1 MGVCASQQDRV
12 SKTRS
17 HVIDWQLKE
26 DSKRCQRDCKVLVL
40 GSAESGKSTI
50 MRQMRIISHGGFS
63 KDELLAFR
71 PTIHKNAVDSA
82 QAVVGALREFGLEEV
97 LVDEHRHLPEV
108 IDSARALTGETAD
121 AIEMLWQDPVVSRL
135 LDEHGSEFHLMD
147 SAPYFITHI
156 QRLAKPGYSPTV
168 EDVLR
173 ARTQST
179 SMTEMRFNAGNLSIH
194 IFDVGGHRTAPRKWL
209 HCFESVASI
218 IFCAALSDYDQVLP
232 GTDADG
238 EETTTQNRLRE
249 SLVLFENI
257 INSRWFI
264 RTSIILF
271 LNKVDVFQ
279 KKLTKIPLERHFPEF
294 VPGGLGNAAAAKYI
308 LWCLIRQN
316 CVRQS
321 VYPYLTQATDTDNIR
336 TVFGQVRETILPG
349 ALRNSNIL

>member
-12 SKTRS
+12 SKARS
-17 HVIDWQLKE
+17 NVIDWQLKE
-26 DSKRCQRDCKVLVL
+26 DLNRYRRECKVLVL

-82 QAVVGALREFGLEEV
+82 QAVVGALREFGMEDV
-97 LVDEHRHLPEV
+97 LAEEHRHLPEV
-108 IDSARALTGETAD
+108 INSAQALTGETAD

-194 IFDVGGHRTAPRKWL
+194 IFDVGGDRTAPRKWL
-209 HCFESVASI
+209 HCFESVPSI
-218 IFCAALSDYDQVLP
+218 IFCAALSDYDQVLLE
-232 GTDADG
+232 TDADG
-238 EETTTQNRLRE
+238 EETTQNRLRE
-249 SLVLFENI
+249 SLVLFENV

-279 KKLTKIPLERHFPEF
+279 KKLTKIPFERYFPEF
-294 VPGGLGNAAAAKYI
+294 VGGNANAAAVKYV
-308 LWCLIRQN
+308 LWCLMRQN
-316 CVRQS
+316 ICVRQS
-321 VYPYLTQATDTDNIR
+321 VYPYLTQATDTENIR
-336 TVFGQVRETILPG
+336 MVFGQVRETILPG
-349 ALRNSNIL
+349 AFRNVQML

>member
-12 SKTRS
+12 SKARS
-17 HVIDWQLKE
+17 NVIDWQLKE
-26 DSKRCQRDCKVLVL
+26 DSQRYRRHYQVLVL

-50 MRQMRIISHGGFS
+50 MRQMKIIYQAGFS
-63 KDELLAFR
+63 RDELLAFR
-71 PTIHKNAVDSA
+71 LTIHKNAVDSA
-82 QAVVGALREFGLEEV
+82 QAVVGALRELGLEDLLAE
-97 LVDEHRHLPEV
+97 EHRRLPEV
-108 IDSARALTGETAD
+108 INSAQALTGETAD
-121 AIEMLWQDPVVSRL
+121 AIEGLWQDPVVSRL
-135 LDEHGSEFHLMD
+135 LDEHGSEFYLMD

-179 SMTEMRFNAGNLSIH
+179 SMTEMRFNAGNISIH
-194 IFDVGGHRTAPRKWL
+194 MFDVGGDRTAPRKWL
-209 HCFESVASI
+209 HCFESVPII

-238 EETTTQNRLRE
+238 EEMTQNRLRE
-249 SLVLFENI
+249 SIVLFENV

-279 KKLTKIPLERHFPEF
+279 KKLTKIPLERYFPEF
-294 VPGGLGNAAAAKYI
+294 APGGNAAKYV
-308 LWCLIRQN
+308 LWCLVRQN

-321 VYPYLTQATDTDNIR
+321 VYPYLTQATDTENIR

-349 ALRNSNIL
+349 ALGQAQIL